1 MGLLV
6 GGLRYPVL
14 SAGLGLAWCAG
25 RVAYTIGYCRKD
37 KEQGKGRTIGGEVAS
52 VIELVQIIMSG
63 VVGYQ
68 TVMA

>member
-1 MGLLV
+1 
-6 GGLRYPVL
+6 
-14 SAGLGLAWCAG
+14 
-25 RVAYTIGYCRKD
+25 VAYTIGYCRKD